1 MDNPGPKPQAR
12 ALRVGKTLNLK
23 RISTG
28 PRVAANPLTVEV
40 AGGGVAVL
48 FRFGVVVFFE
58 VDAIGEAAF
67 LAGLEGFVE
76 EEPVTTQ
83 ALEVLDLR
91 LDEQSAP
98 SLDPPHFVVP
108 DLSIQRCQAIAE
120 VLAKSLLLEEYERR
134 VAEAF
139 DGVEPLAEA
148 LRVSGTRTGNIGD
161 PLRHIG
167 EILLIQQQMVGR
179 AEVGE
184 KPELLWEYP
193 ELERTYGILTREYDI
208 KERLLAL
215 ERKLEVLGTTAETLL
230 DLLQNRR
237 TLRVEW
243 YIVILIVVEIVL
255 TLYELFIHG

>member
-1 MDNPGPKPQAR
+1 MDNPRPKHQAR
-12 ALRVGKTLNLK
+12 AIRVGRTLDLK

-28 PRVAANPLTVEV
+28 PRLAANPLAVEV
-40 AGGGVAVL
+40 AGGGFAIL
-48 FRFGVVVFFE
+48 FRFGVVVFFA

-67 LAGLEGFVE
+67 LTGLEGFVE
-76 EEPVTTQ
+76 EPPATQ
-83 ALEVLDLR
+83 AVEVLDLR

-98 SLDPPHFVVP
+98 SMDPPHFVVP
-108 DLSIQRCQAIAE
+108 DLSTQRCQAIAE

-148 LRVSGTRTGNIGD
+148 LRVSGTRTANIGD
-161 PLRHIG
+161 PLRQIG

-184 KPELLWEYP
+184 NPELLWEYP
-193 ELERTYGILTREYDI
+193 ELERTYGILVREYDI

-215 ERKLEVLGTTAETLL
+215 ERKLEVLGTTAATLL